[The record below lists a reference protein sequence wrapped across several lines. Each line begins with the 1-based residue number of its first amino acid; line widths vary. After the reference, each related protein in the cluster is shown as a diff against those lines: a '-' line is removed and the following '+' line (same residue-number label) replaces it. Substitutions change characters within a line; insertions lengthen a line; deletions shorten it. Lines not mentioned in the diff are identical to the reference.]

1 MEDYYYRQVIEKSSF
16 GYANHRIVL
25 DEENNPIDY
34 IFLEVNEAFEKL
46 TGLKK
51 EQVLGKSLKTVLP
64 PDAIKDFDWVK
75 IYSEVAL
82 EGKELKF
89 EQYSAPLKRW
99 YRVEAFSREKYYF
112 TTIFFDITKEKNIID
127 ELNGFFDVNLDL
139 LCIASMDGIFLK
151 LNKEWERV
159 LGYKINELEGM
170 NFLDFIHPDD
180 IENTKK
186 AMEKLEGNH
195 KVLNFV
201 NRYRTK
207 EGTYR
212 HIEWRSY
219 PTGEKVYAAARDLT
233 ERIEVENSLRE
244 MSIRDPLTNV
254 YNRRYIFERLK
265 EIEEKYRRIEEKF
278 SIAIIDIDRFKLVND
293 NYGHLAGDFVLK
305 EFSKL
310 ISESIRPFDLFG
322 RFGGEEFIL
331 VLLNCTKQ
339 DAEKR
344 IEGILN
350 QIREKVFGYD
360 NQEIRITFSCGI
372 ADNKD
377 FPNIGIDKLIDIAD
391 RREYKAK
398 DMGRNRI
405 VIENNY

>member
-1 MEDYYYRQVIEKSSF
+1 MEDYYYRQIIEKSSF

-25 DEENNPIDY
+25 DEENQPIDY

-51 EQVLGKSLKTVLP
+51 EKVLGKSVKEILP
-64 PDAIKDFDWVK
+64 PNSKDDFDWVK
-75 IYSEVAL
+75 TYSQVAL

-112 TTIFFDITKEKNIID
+112 TTIFFDITEERRIID

-139 LCIASMDGIFLK
+139 LCIASMEGRFLK
-151 LNKEWERV
+151 LNKEWKKV
-159 LGYKINELEGM
+159 LGYEVIELEGM
-170 NFLDFIHPDD
+170 NFLEFIHPED
-180 IENTKK
+180 IESTKK
-186 AMEKLEGNH
+186 SMEKLENNH

-207 EGTYR
+207 EGNYR
-212 HIEWRSY
+212 HIEWRSF
-219 PTGEKVYAAARDLT
+219 PKGDKIYAAARDIT

-244 MSIRDPLTNV
+244 MSIRDPLTNI
-254 YNRRYIFERLK
+254 YNRRYIFDRLK
-265 EIEEKYRRIEEKF
+265 EIEAKYKRTKENF
-278 SIAIIDIDRFKLVND
+278 SIAIIDIDKFKLVND
-293 NYGHLAGDFVLK
+293 NYGHLAGDYVLT
-305 EFSKL
+305 EFSKI

-331 VLLNCTKQ
+331 VFLNCTKY
-339 DAEKR
+339 DAQKR
-344 IEGILN
+344 IEEILN
-350 QIREKVFGYD
+350 TIREKIFEFD
-360 NQEIRITFSCGI
+360 KKEIRITFSCGI
-372 ADNKD
+372 SDNED
-377 FPNIGIDKLIDIAD
+377 YHDIGIDKLIDIAD

-405 VIENNY
+405 VIEND

>member
-278 SIAIIDIDRFKLVND
+278 SVLVQ
-293 NYGHLAGDFVLK
+293 K
-305 EFSKL
+305 
-310 ISESIRPFDLFG
+310 
-322 RFGGEEFIL
+322 
-331 VLLNCTKQ
+331 
-339 DAEKR
+339 
-344 IEGILN
+344 
-350 QIREKVFGYD
+350 
-360 NQEIRITFSCGI
+360 
-372 ADNKD
+372 
-377 FPNIGIDKLIDIAD
+377 
-391 RREYKAK
+391 
-398 DMGRNRI
+398 
-405 VIENNY
+405 